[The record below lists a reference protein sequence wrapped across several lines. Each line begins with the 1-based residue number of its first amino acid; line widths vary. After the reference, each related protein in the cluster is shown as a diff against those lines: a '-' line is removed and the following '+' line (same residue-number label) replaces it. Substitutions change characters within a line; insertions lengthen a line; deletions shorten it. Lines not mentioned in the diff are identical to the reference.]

1 MEPCCIFEFFVSVQT
16 KLVVGKWGDDGGGQG
31 IEMTEGQR
39 MKVQQLQDRDREFDT
54 QLDEIGE
61 GIQDLAE
68 IAQMQGEEVNRQNVM
83 LDNLNDKIE
92 NVQDHMTNVNSKMK
106 ETLEEVGRSSDKL
119 CIDIMCIMIMVGF
132 GAVLYNFV
140 RGRGV

>member
-1 MEPCCIFEFFVSVQT
+1 MYFFIKKQT
-16 KLVVGKWGDDGGGQG
+16 QIGNGNWGDDGGSG

-39 MKVQQLQDRDREFDT
+39 MKVQQLQDRDREFDK

-68 IAQMQGEEVNRQNVM
+68 IAQMQGEEVKRQNVM

-119 CIDIMCIMIMVGF
+119 CVDIMCIMIMVGF
-132 GAVLYNFV
+132 GAVLYNFI